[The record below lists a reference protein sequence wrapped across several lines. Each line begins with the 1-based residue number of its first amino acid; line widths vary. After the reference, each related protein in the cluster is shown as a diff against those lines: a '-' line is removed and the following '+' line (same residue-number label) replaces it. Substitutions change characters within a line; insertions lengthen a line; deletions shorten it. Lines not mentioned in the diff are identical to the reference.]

1 MTSKKKGSSGRQRI
15 RMAKIEKESH
25 RQVAFSKR
33 RAGLFK
39 KASEL
44 CTLCGVEVAI
54 IVFSPAKKP
63 FSFGHPSVYSVLDRY
78 RNNTSFQQQSQPMEN
93 TATRSELS
101 LVLSQV
107 EEEKKKGEEMRK
119 ASEMAK
125 WSVDEMSLLQ
135 LQEMRYA
142 LEELRNTMV
151 VPPPSYMNPMSTGFS
166 CIYNSSYVH
175 ASSWVTYKLW

>member
-1 MTSKKKGSSGRQRI
+1 MTSKKKESSGRQRI

-63 FSFGHPSVYSVLDRY
+63 FSFGHPNVYSVLDRY
-78 RNNTSFQQQSQPMEN
+78 RNNTSFQQESQPMEN
-93 TATRSELS
+93 TATRSELN

-107 EEEKKKGEEMRK
+107 EEEKMKREEMRK
-119 ASEMAK
+119 ASEIAR
-125 WSVDEMSLLQ
+125 WSVEEMSLLQ
-135 LQEMRYA
+135 LQEMRSA

-151 VPPPSYMNPMSTGFS
+151 VTPTSYMNTTSTGFS

-175 ASSWVTYKLW
+175 ASS

>member
-1 MTSKKKGSSGRQRI
+1 
-15 RMAKIEKESH
+15 
-25 RQVAFSKR
+25 
-33 RAGLFK
+33 
-39 KASEL
+39 
-44 CTLCGVEVAI
+44 
-54 IVFSPAKKP
+54 
-63 FSFGHPSVYSVLDRY
+63 
-78 RNNTSFQQQSQPMEN
+78 
-93 TATRSELS
+93 
-101 LVLSQV
+101 
-107 EEEKKKGEEMRK
+107 MRK

-175 ASSWVTYKLW
+175 ASS

>member
-1 MTSKKKGSSGRQRI
+1 MTSKKKGSSTGRQRI
-15 RMAKIEKESH
+15 RMAKIENESH

-54 IVFSPAKKP
+54 IVFSPSKKP
-63 FSFGHPSVYSVLDRY
+63 FSFGHPNVYSVLDRY
-78 RNNTSFQQQSQPMEN
+78 KNNNSFQQESQPLDN
-93 TATRSELS
+93 TETRSELS

-107 EEEKKKGEEMRK
+107 EEEKKKGEAMRK

-125 WSVDEMSLLQ
+125 WSVEEMSLLK
-135 LQEMRYA
+135 LQEMRSA

-151 VPPPSYMNPMSTGFS
+151 VPNASYMNTMSTGFS
-166 CIYNSSYVH
+166 CICNSSYVH
-175 ASSWVTYKLW
+175 ASS